1 MNGRKGQES
10 YGVLLEQA
18 KEPVSPVKLCTLTT
32 LQKFFKTGITFTF
45 AFQTFDSTGQPTFSP
60 KTSTLKELT
69 TRTSLSLS
77 GRVL

>member
-1 MNGRKGQES
+1 MGGRGR
-10 YGVLLEQA
+10 
-18 KEPVSPVKLCTLTT
+18 SPMVFYQTSQKSLFAVKLCTLTT
-32 LQKFFKTGITFTF
+32 LHKFFKMGITFTF